1 MKILL
6 VRHGVTAA
14 NAEGRLQGHADVELS
29 VEGADQAERLH
40 RRFTAE
46 GLCPTHV
53 YSSPLL
59 RTAETARIV
68 SRSWDL
74 PIVHWDDLKE
84 TDVGAFTGLTMA
96 EAADRF
102 PEMTRAFLRDDD
114 WDAVENAEG
123 YRQRNE
129 RARRVV
135 DRVIADHADG
145 DVVALFAH
153 GGILQCIVAALLGT
167 QRVWSVTV
175 ANTAVFEFE
184 IDLERWRRGSD
195 LQNNRRW
202 RILRFNDAEH
212 LR

>member
-1 MKILL
+1 MRILL

-29 VEGADQAERLH
+29 ADGADQAERLH
-40 RRFTAE
+40 RRFAAE
-46 GLCPTHV
+46 GLRPTSV

-68 SRSWDL
+68 SRSWDV
-74 PIVHWDDLKE
+74 PIAHWDDLKE

-96 EAADRF
+96 EAAVRF

-135 DRVIADHADG
+135 DRVITDHADG
-145 DVVALFAH
+145 DVVVLFAH

-167 QRVWSVTV
+167 QRVWSVAV